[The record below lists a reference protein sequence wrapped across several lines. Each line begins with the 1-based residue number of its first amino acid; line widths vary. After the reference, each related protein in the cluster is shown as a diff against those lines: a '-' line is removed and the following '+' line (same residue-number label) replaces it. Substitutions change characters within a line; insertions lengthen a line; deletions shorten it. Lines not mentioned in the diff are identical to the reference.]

1 MQEQDRKTSVVDAD
15 IANNDAPVVDSV
27 NTDNSALETVDNH
40 TPADES
46 REAVVV
52 NEPFATQEQGVEE
65 HATQEV
71 METIVEKRQPVAEA
85 SEVPEVSGEHANKEE
100 FVNLPVVDEPAKEV
114 VLEAPAEAIV
124 VEKTPVEDVE
134 EEPVTEVAVEEEPEI
149 ERESMEFDVIVVGGG
164 PAGLSAAIRLR
175 QQAIAAG
182 NDEFMVCVVEKGSEF
197 GAHILSGAVIEPR
210 ALNELIPDWQEKG
223 APLNVPATEDRVYM
237 LNSAKRSTKL
247 MDSIIPESMHNK
259 GNYIVSL
266 ANVVRWLAE
275 QAEALEVM
283 MFPGFPAAD
292 ILYNDDGSVKGI
304 LTGDMGVAANGDAK
318 PSFEPGYEL
327 LAKYTIFTEGSRGHL
342 GKRLISRFSL
352 DKDADP
358 QHYGIG
364 LKELWDIDPAKHE
377 EGVVMHGS
385 GWPLTDTGSSGGWW
399 LYFAENNQ
407 VSFGIV
413 IDLSYSNPYMSP
425 FDELQRL
432 KTHPLISGILTG
444 GTRVSYGARSLT
456 KGGLN
461 SLPKLTF
468 PGGVLAGDEAGF
480 LNPAKIKGTH
490 TAMKSGMLAAEA
502 VFKALQAGRQH
513 DEVTE
518 YTTMYEESWL
528 YQDNFEARNFSPAMH
543 RMGQWMGGAFN
554 FIDQTLFAGN
564 MPLTIHDNS
573 KDYDQ
578 LERAAHAYQPEY
590 LKPDGK
596 LTFDK
601 LSSVFISNTNH
612 AENQPTHLKLTDAT
626 VPISINLPLYAEPA
640 RLYCPAG
647 VYEVVED
654 AQGAHFVINAQ
665 NCVHCKTCD
674 IKDPSQNITWVTPE
688 GGGGPNYPNM

>member
-1 MQEQDRKTSVVDAD
+1 MQEQDKQ
-15 IANNDAPVVDSV
+15 APVVDAESDITNEVVTTEATEVEANSV
-27 NTDNSALETVDNH
+27 DKAE
-40 TPADES
+40 
-46 REAVVV
+46 VVA
-52 NEPFATQEQGVEE
+52 E
-65 HATQEV
+65 
-71 METIVEKRQPVAEA
+71 PVAE
-85 SEVPEVSGEHANKEE
+85 EVVVEE
-100 FVNLPVVDEPAKEV
+100 PVVAEEP
-114 VLEAPAEAIV
+114 V
-124 VEKTPVEDVE
+124 VEETAVEESVTNEPVVE
-134 EEPVTEVAVEEEPEI
+134 ELVVEEPVTEEPVAEEAVVQAPEPEPEPEI

-210 ALNELIPDWQEKG
+210 ALDELIPDWKEKG
-223 APLNVPATEDRVYM
+223 APLNVPAIEDRVYM
-237 LNSAKRSTKL
+237 LGSATKATKL
-247 MDSIIPESMHNK
+247 MDSVVPALMHND

-266 ANVVRWLAE
+266 GNVVRWLAE
-275 QAEALEVM
+275 QAEELEVM

-304 LTGDMGVAANGDAK
+304 LTGDMGVAADGEEK

-327 LAKYTIFTEGSRGHL
+327 LAKYTIFSEGSRGHL
-342 GKRLISRFSL
+342 GKRLISRFGL
-352 DKDADP
+352 DNDSDP

-377 EGVVMHGS
+377 EGVVLHGS
-385 GWPLTDTGSSGGWW
+385 GWPLSDTGSSGGWW
-399 LYFAENNQ
+399 LYHAENNQ
-407 VSFGIV
+407 VSFGMV

-425 FDELQRL
+425 FDEMQRL
-432 KTHPLISGILTG
+432 KLHPLIRNILEG
-444 GTRVSYGARSLT
+444 GERISYGARALT

-461 SLPKLTF
+461 SLPKFTF
-468 PGGVLAGDEAGF
+468 PGGVLAGDDAGF

-490 TAMKSGMLAAEA
+490 TSMKSGMLAAEA
-502 VFKALQAGRQH
+502 IFEAIEAGRQH
-513 DEVTE
+513 DEVVA
-518 YTTMYEESWL
+518 YSTMYKESWL
-528 YQDNFEARNFSPAMH
+528 YQDNYEARNFSPAMH

-554 FIDQTLFAGN
+554 FIDQNLLGGK

-573 KDYDQ
+573 HDYHH
-578 LERAAHAYQPEY
+578 LERAAHAYQPTY
-590 LKPDGK
+590 PKPDGK
-596 LTFDK
+596 LIFDK

-612 AENQPTHLKLTDAT
+612 AEDQPVHLKLTDPT
-626 VPISINLPLYAEPA
+626 VPIAINLPLYAEPA

-647 VYEVVED
+647 VYEVVKD
-654 AQGAHFVINAQ
+654 AEGAKFVINAQ

>member
-85 SEVPEVSGEHANKEE
+85 SEVPDVSGEHANKEE